1 MADDAGVK
9 DAAAILRDAA
19 QRIALQIRMRRSEY
33 YTLRALTWGIT
44 LTVLLLL
51 LKGLLGGYA
60 LTAALG
66 PVALSLLAGLLYSLS
81 RSVPPLDAL
90 RLADRAAGL
99 HDRLSTALECVER
112 RDESPLAKALIAD
125 AVTRAPRVD
134 WARVVPRRWPRE
146 VRFLPASAAAAVL
159 LLVLPPVPI
168 PKGGLP
174 ALQRSAPAP
183 QDEAKQSGP
192 ATSLDRPVERKQ
204 QPAERVERQPLD
216 PPRRPT
222 QPETARSDLAAIFKD
237 TTIAQKRPDFN
248 SFLRQGDDR
257 LRILE
262 KVDSLP
268 DLKSDVTQTPQ
279 KLVFRKMRELL
290 AGFRPD
296 QLSPESLRQLLEEMG
311 RLGRKGEGGDPDLR
325 EGEDALN
332 QGQFSRALSALER
345 AFNRMRAQE
354 ERERAKKGLQ
364 GGKDK
369 GQPFPGKEGE
379 GGDDLGEGEGSLPGK
394 GHSAEVR
401 GSPTPRVAGER
412 LDTTVTGETRQGRRD
427 AYDTNLRG
435 RGAQNPSRLPYATV
449 LSQYRK
455 LMEEAL
461 AKEAIPFDYRTQIRD
476 YFQSL
481 EER

>member
-1 MADDAGVK
+1 
-9 DAAAILRDAA
+9 
-19 QRIALQIRMRRSEY
+19 
-33 YTLRALTWGIT
+33 
-44 LTVLLLL
+44 
-51 LKGLLGGYA
+51 
-60 LTAALG
+60 
-66 PVALSLLAGLLYSLS
+66 
-81 RSVPPLDAL
+81 
-90 RLADRAAGL
+90 
-99 HDRLSTALECVER
+99 VER

-296 QLSPESLRQLLEEMG
+296 QLSPERLRQLLEEMG

-379 GGDDLGEGEGSLPGK
+379 GGDDLGDGEGSLPGK

-435 RGAQNPSRLPYATV
+435 RGA
-449 LSQYRK
+449 
-455 LMEEAL
+455 
-461 AKEAIPFDYRTQIRD
+461 
-476 YFQSL
+476 
-481 EER
+481 

>member
-222 QPETARSDLAAIFKD
+222 QLTYAL
-237 TTIAQKRPDFN
+237 IASTHQKVLN
-248 SFLRQGDDR
+248 
-257 LRILE
+257 
-262 KVDSLP
+262 
-268 DLKSDVTQTPQ
+268 T
-279 KLVFRKMRELL
+279 
-290 AGFRPD
+290 
-296 QLSPESLRQLLEEMG
+296 SLRSAIHATDSTRSG
-311 RLGRKGEGGDPDLR
+311 CS
-325 EGEDALN
+325 AN
-332 QGQFSRALSALER
+332 SAATSALGPIDPVMR
-345 AFNRMRAQE
+345 TNRR
-354 ERERAKKGLQ
+354 KSSTLVNTCN
-364 GGKDK
+364 
-369 GQPFPGKEGE
+369 
-379 GGDDLGEGEGSLPGK
+379 S
-394 GHSAEVR
+394 
-401 GSPTPRVAGER
+401 T
-412 LDTTVTGETRQGRRD
+412 LDR
-427 AYDTNLRG
+427 
-435 RGAQNPSRLPYATV
+435 
-449 LSQYRK
+449 
-455 LMEEAL
+455 
-461 AKEAIPFDYRTQIRD
+461 
-476 YFQSL
+476 
-481 EER
+481 